1 MQVVRDFFERKTVRR
16 TEREDQRVVERGGLQ
31 LEVELPAEAL
41 AQRQA
46 PGAHHA
52 RAERRVYHQMRVAD
66 FIEEALE
73 DDLVA
78 RRQQAARGSRAAVV
92 CCECGGPAAV
102 QIDFGFPPLH
112 ASPYTLTNNS

>member
-1 MQVVRDFFERKTVRR
+1 MIRRPPRSTRTDTLFPYTTLFRSRTVRMQVVRDFFERKTVRR

-52 RAERRVYHQMRVAD
+52 RAERRVYHQMRVAAFKIGRESCRD
-66 FIEEALE
+66 
-73 DDLVA
+73 
-78 RRQQAARGSRAAVV
+78 RV
-92 CCECGGPAAV
+92 CQNV
-102 QIDFGFPPLH
+102 
-112 ASPYTLTNNS
+112 